1 MNIQTERLEDH
12 TARVTVELDS
22 QRLDEAK
29 KQAAQQLSA
38 KVNIPGFRRGK
49 VPYRIMLNYVGE
61 GAILEEAVE
70 LLSND
75 IYKEALP
82 QTDLQPYG
90 PGSLTDFDADVPSF
104 IYTVPLQPTVDL
116 KDYRELRLDYEAPEI
131 TDDAVNKAMR
141 NLQEQHAVVEESHQ
155 SVASGNR
162 VSVAVHSFIIEET
175 DEADETAE
183 AEATEA
189 EDAEQV
195 EGEND
200 DVDSE
205 EESADLHDHTHG
217 EPFIHEHDAQYI
229 LDTDGEPVPGFS
241 EALIG
246 ATPDETRT
254 FMLSVPDDADA
265 YGEAAGKP
273 VEFNVTV
280 KKIETVTLPELT
292 DDFAAR
298 VTADEEKPLTL
309 LELRIRVRENL
320 VKMAEDRYRNDFM
333 TRAIDAL
340 VEKAEIAFP
349 EAMVMDQVQD
359 MLEDLDQ
366 RLRQQG
372 ITLNDY
378 MQIYR
383 KSVDDFYKEYRE
395 PAEKMLKRSLVVR
408 EIVNREGLQVS
419 DESVAAEID
428 KMVERFDEDRRDDVR
443 KLFDNPSMRDN
454 VVNDLLRDKVV
465 DRVVAIARG
474 EAPEAGNVEN
484 VEVTEE
490 KGESA

>member
-162 VSVAVHSFIIEET
+162 VTVDVHSFIIEET

>member
-12 TARVTVELDS
+12 TARVTVELDA
-22 QRLDEAK
+22 QRLDQAK

-49 VPYRIMLNYVGE
+49 VPYRIMVNYAGE
-61 GAILEEAVE
+61 AAILEEAVE

-82 QTDLQPYG
+82 QTELQPYG
-90 PGSLTDFDADVPSF
+90 PGSLTDFNPDVPAF

-116 KDYRELRLDYEAPEI
+116 KEYRELRLDYEAPEV
-131 TDDAVNKAMR
+131 TDDAVSKAMR
-141 NLQEQHAVVEESHQ
+141 NLQEQHALVEESHQ
-155 SVASGNR
+155 SVAAGNR
-162 VSVAVHSFIIEET
+162 VTVDVHSFIIEEK
-175 DEADETAE
+175 DAADETAE
-183 AEATEA
+183 AETTEA
-189 EDAEQV
+189 EDG
-195 EGEND
+195 EGE
-200 DVDSE
+200 SE
-205 EESADLHDHTHG
+205 DEAVDLHDHEHG

-229 LDTDGEPVPGFS
+229 LDADGEPIPGFG
-241 EALIG
+241 EALLG
-246 ATPDETRT
+246 AAPDEART
-254 FMLSVPDDADA
+254 FTLTVPDDADMYDA
-265 YGEAAGKP
+265 AAGKA

-298 VTADEEKPLTL
+298 VTEDEEKPLTL

-320 VKMAEDRYRNDFM
+320 VKMSEDRYKNDFM
-333 TRAIDAL
+333 TRAIDEL
-340 VEKAEIAFP
+340 VEKADIAFP

-395 PAEKMLKRSLVVR
+395 PAEKTLKRSLVVR
-408 EIVNREGLQVS
+408 EIVSREGLEVS
-419 DESVAAEID
+419 DDSVNAEID
-428 KMVERFDEDRRDDVR
+428 KMLERFDEDRRDDVR

-454 VVNDLLRDKVV
+454 VVNDLLREKVV
-465 DRVVAIARG
+465 ERVVAIARG
-474 EAPEAGNVEN
+474 EVPEAGVVEH

>member
-12 TARVTVELDS
+12 TARVTVELDA

-82 QTDLQPYG
+82 QTELQPYG
-90 PGSLTDFDADVPSF
+90 PGALVDFKADVPAFVYS
-104 IYTVPLQPTVDL
+104 VPLQPTVDL
-116 KDYRELRLDYEAPEI
+116 KDYRELRLDYQPPEV

-155 SVASGNR
+155 PVALGNR
-162 VSVAVHSFIIEET
+162 VTVDVHSFIIEEN
-175 DEADETAE
+175 DASAE
-183 AEATEA
+183 AEAETTEA
-189 EDAEQV
+189 EAAEPA
-195 EGEND
+195 EGE
-200 DVDSE
+200 DVEAEAKE
-205 EESADLHDHTHG
+205 ETADLHDHKHG
-217 EPFIHEHDAQYI
+217 EPFLHEHDAQYI
-229 LDTDGEPVPGFS
+229 LDADGEPVPGFG
-241 EALIG
+241 EALVG
-246 ATPDETRT
+246 AAAGENRT
-254 FMLSVPDDADA
+254 FTLTIPEDADM
-265 YGEAAGKP
+265 YGEAAGKQ
-273 VEFNVTV
+273 VEFTVAV

-309 LELRIRVRENL
+309 LELRMRVRENL
-320 VKMAEDRYRNDFM
+320 VKMAEDRYRNEFM
-333 TRAIDAL
+333 TRAIDEL
-340 VEKAEIAFP
+340 VEKADIAFP

-359 MLEDLDQ
+359 MLQDLDQ

-372 ITLNDY
+372 ITLDDY
-378 MQIYR
+378 MRIYR
-383 KSVDDFYKEYRE
+383 KSVEDFYNDYRE

-408 EIVNREGLQVS
+408 EIIKREGLEVS
-419 DESVAAEID
+419 DESVNAEIE
-428 KMVERFDEDRRDDVR
+428 KMLERFDEDRRDDIR
-443 KLFDNPSMRDN
+443 KMFDSPAMRDN
-454 VVNDLLRDKVV
+454 VVNDLLRDKVL

-484 VEVTEE
+484 VEDTEE
-490 KGESA
+490 KGETA

>member
-419 DESVAAEID
+419 DESVSAEID

>member
-1 MNIQTERLEDH
+1 
-12 TARVTVELDS
+12 
-22 QRLDEAK
+22 
-29 KQAAQQLSA
+29 
-38 KVNIPGFRRGK
+38 
-49 VPYRIMLNYVGE
+49 
-61 GAILEEAVE
+61 
-70 LLSND
+70 
-75 IYKEALP
+75 
-82 QTDLQPYG
+82 
-90 PGSLTDFDADVPSF
+90 
-104 IYTVPLQPTVDL
+104 
-116 KDYRELRLDYEAPEI
+116 
-131 TDDAVNKAMR
+131 
-141 NLQEQHAVVEESHQ
+141 
-155 SVASGNR
+155 
-162 VSVAVHSFIIEET
+162 
-175 DEADETAE
+175 
-183 AEATEA
+183 
-189 EDAEQV
+189 
-195 EGEND
+195 
-200 DVDSE
+200 
-205 EESADLHDHTHG
+205 
-217 EPFIHEHDAQYI
+217 
-229 LDTDGEPVPGFS
+229 
-241 EALIG
+241 
-246 ATPDETRT
+246 
-254 FMLSVPDDADA
+254 MLSVPDDADA